1 MLYFKRVLFQ
11 LIFSDLKVDT
21 YNRIIVYIR
30 KNISMKNYIWLLVF
44 GLVVGGCSKS
54 SDTGCVSCGV
64 EVVAVLLVWIGRGF
78 A

>member
-21 YNRIIVYIR
+21 YYKIIVYIR

-54 SDTGCVSCGV
+54 SDTGCVVVSSGSCRVIGV
-64 EVVAVLLVWIGRGF
+64 DR
-78 A
+78 